1 MQSRLILA
9 FLMIYAGSAAA
20 LVDVGPAVGFD
31 SRPPGE
37 GDAVY
42 GLSLA
47 AHVGPASVYVR
58 GAIMPTDSQESS
70 GGPYVDEWERR
81 YYSADV
87 TPLVAFG
94 DKDVAPVAGLNYR
107 QSRFKDY
114 DYEGGELQKGFYMPL
129 TYTDGETT
137 SRRILALG
145 GVKFA
150 NDEGLS
156 GVAWGGVG
164 VALHKRTGSAWTE
177 TPPPESKRTWWP
189 LGAEW
194 KTLELAAAAVATYR
208 VAKFFGLTGG
218 FEVTNR
224 ITTLNGDDAPS
235 ERPVGFSL
243 FFAPVLQL

>member
-1 MQSRLILA
+1 MPSRLILA
-9 FLMIYAGSAAA
+9 LSIICVGSAAA
-20 LVDVGPAVGFD
+20 LVDMGPAAGFD

-47 AHVGPASVYVR
+47 VHVGPASVYAR

-94 DKDVAPVAGLNYR
+94 GKDVAPVAGLNYR
-107 QSRFKDY
+107 QSRFEDY
-114 DYEGGELQKGFYMPL
+114 DFEGGEKQSVPFPF

-137 SRRILALG
+137 SRRVLALG

-156 GVAWGGVG
+156 GAAWGGVG
-164 VALHKRTGSAWTE
+164 VALNKRTGKAWKKTLPSE
-177 TPPPESKRTWWP
+177 PAISWS
-189 LGAEW
+189 LDAEW
-194 KTLELAAAAVATYR
+194 KTLEIAAGAVATYN
-208 VAKFFGLTGG
+208 VTKYFGITGG
-218 FEVTNR
+218 FEITNR
-224 ITTLNGDDAPS
+224 IKTLDDDAPS
-235 ERPVGFSL
+235 ERPVGFAL

>member
-9 FLMIYAGSAAA
+9 FLIIYGGSAAA

-37 GDAVY
+37 GDPVY

-47 AHVGPASVYVR
+47 VHVGPASVYVR
-58 GAIMPTDSQESS
+58 GAIMPTDSGDSS
-70 GGPYVDEWERR
+70 SATFVDEWERR
-81 YYSADV
+81 YYSVDA
-87 TPLVAFG
+87 TPLAAFG

-107 QSRFKDY
+107 HSRFNDY
-114 DYEGGELQKGFYMPL
+114 DYEGGEKQTVPYPL
-129 TYTDGETT
+129 EYTDGETT
-137 SRRILALG
+137 SQRILALG

-164 VALHKRTGSAWTE
+164 VALHKRTGTAWTQTAPSE
-177 TPPPESKRTWWP
+177 PAISWS
-189 LGAEW
+189 LDADW
-194 KTLELAAAAVATYR
+194 KTIELAAAAAATYE
-208 VAKFFGLTGG
+208 VTKYFGITGG

-235 ERPVGFSL
+235 ERPLGFTL
-243 FFAPVLQL
+243 FFAPVLLL

>member
-9 FLMIYAGSAAA
+9 FLMSYAGSATA

-31 SRPPGE
+31 SRAPGE
-37 GDAVY
+37 GDVVY

-47 AHVGPASVYVR
+47 VHVGPASVYAR

-70 GGPYVDEWERR
+70 GGPYVDEWERH
-81 YYSADV
+81 YYSAEIA
-87 TPLVAFG
+87 PLVAFG

-114 DYEGGELQKGFYMPL
+114 DYEGGEKQSVPFPFE
-129 TYTDGETT
+129 YTDGETT

-156 GVAWGGVG
+156 GAAWGGVG

-189 LGAEW
+189 LNAEW
-194 KTLELAAAAVATYR
+194 KTLELAATAVATYR
-208 VAKFFGLTGG
+208 VAKYFGITGG

-224 ITTLNGDDAPS
+224 ITTLDDDAPS
-235 ERPVGFSL
+235 ERPVGFTL
-243 FFAPVLQL
+243 FLAPVIQF

>member
-31 SRPPGE
+31 TRPPGE

-47 AHVGPASVYVR
+47 VHVGPASVYAR
-58 GAIMPTDSQESS
+58 GAIMPTDSQEYS

-87 TPLVAFG
+87 APLVAFG
-94 DKDVAPVAGLNYR
+94 AKDVAPIAGLNYR

-114 DYEGGELQKGFYMPL
+114 DYEGGEKQTLPVPFK
-129 TYTDGETT
+129 YTDGETT

-156 GVAWGGVG
+156 GAAWGGVG
-164 VALHKRTGSAWTE
+164 VALNKRTGTAWME
-177 TPPPESKRTWWP
+177 TVPSEP
-189 LGAEW
+189 LISWSLDAEW
-194 KTLELAAAAVATYR
+194 KTLELAAAVVATYR
-208 VAKFFGLTGG
+208 VAKCFGITGG
-218 FEVTNR
+218 FEVINR

-235 ERPVGFSL
+235 ERPVGFTL

>member
-1 MQSRLILA
+1 
-9 FLMIYAGSAAA
+9 MICAGSAAA

-47 AHVGPASVYVR
+47 VHVGPASVYVR
-58 GAIMPTDSQESS
+58 GAIMPTDSGDTSS
-70 GGPYVDEWERR
+70 DVYVDEWERR

-87 TPLVAFG
+87 TPLVAFS
-94 DKDVAPVAGLNYR
+94 DKEVAPVVGLNYR

-114 DYEGGELQKGFYMPL
+114 DYEGGERQKGFYAPL

-137 SRRILALG
+137 SRRVLALG

-156 GVAWGGVG
+156 GAAWGGVG
-164 VALHKRTGSAWTE
+164 VTLNTRTGVAWTE

-189 LGAEW
+189 LNAEW

-208 VAKFFGLTGG
+208 VAKYFGITGG
-218 FEVTNR
+218 FEITNR
-224 ITTLNGDDAPS
+224 ITTLDDDAPS
-235 ERPVGFSL
+235 ERPVGFTL
-243 FFAPVLQL
+243 FLAPVLQL